1 MMSRSVLT
9 FLAATVISA
18 PVALA
23 PALVTPAAAQVEFN
37 LSFGATPPPAPM
49 YEVVPAPRPGYVWA
63 PGAWHWEN
71 GRHVWSRG
79 HWEVM
84 RTGYRF
90 VPDRWEK
97 TYVSGREQWQF
108 HPSRWERGP
117 NGDRD
122 HDGIPNKYDRHD
134 DRGPWGD
141 RDHDGIPNKYDRHD
155 NRR

>member
-23 PALVTPAAAQVEFN
+23 PALVTPAAAQVDFN
-37 LSFGATPPPAPM
+37 LSIGTTQPPPPPVV
-49 YEVVPAPRPGYVWA
+49 YEVVPTPRAGYVWA
-63 PGAWHWEN
+63 PGAWRWEN
-71 GRHVWSRG
+71 NRHVWHAGR
-79 HWEVM
+79 W
-84 RTGYRF
+84 
-90 VPDRWEK
+90 DRDE
-97 TYVSGREQWQF
+97 R
-108 HPSRWERGP
+108 HARGP
-117 NGDRD
+117 YGDRD
-122 HDGIPNKYDRHD
+122 HDGIPNRYDRRD